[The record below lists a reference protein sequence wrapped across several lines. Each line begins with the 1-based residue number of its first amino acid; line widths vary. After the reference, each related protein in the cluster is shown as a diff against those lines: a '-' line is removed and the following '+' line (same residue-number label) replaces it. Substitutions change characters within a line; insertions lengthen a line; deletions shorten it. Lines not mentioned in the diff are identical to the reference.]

1 MFEFDEVRELNVI
14 RENLQTLKLISNGLS
29 DNRSIFL
36 DFAKGLSIEMSKFRK
51 YIEKGEATLVIDCYT
66 YAERLLK
73 NTLYEV
79 LEFEKNENLYVN
91 EFLQKKINRKKFS
104 PNVKFESFS
113 NELSSYNVEFK
124 FIIGKSYK
132 IVKIYDEMIESR
144 HKYAHANSIPQG
156 LEATEDVL
164 VFLEYLAWECNRY
177 IEYYN
182 EPNNIQID
190 LIGLVKS
197 SNKVIEYYRKNI
209 ETISELNCISGSK
222 YPGFEELSLKCKDFS
237 KKYYTKLDSIA
248 IFKDFAN
255 KVKFLSSIK
264 LENCT
269 SIEYEEVLAELVD
282 IIHILGLSDK

>member
-51 YIEKGEATLVIDCYT
+51 YIEKSEATLVIDCYT

-91 EFLQKKINRKKFS
+91 KFLQKKISRKKFS

-124 FIIGKSYK
+124 FIIGKSFR

-190 LIGLVKS
+190 LIGLVKL
-197 SNKVIEYYRKNI
+197 SNIVVEYYRKNT
-209 ETISELNCISGSK
+209 ETISELDHISDSK

-237 KKYYTKLDSIA
+237 KKYYTEIDSIA

-255 KVKFLSSIK
+255 KVKYLSSIK
-264 LENCT
+264 LENCI
-269 SIEYEEVLAELVD
+269 SIEYGEVLIELAD
-282 IIHILGLSDK
+282 IIHILGLRDK

>member
-51 YIEKGEATLVIDCYT
+51 YIEKSEATLVIDCYT

-91 EFLQKKINRKKFS
+91 KFLQKKISRKKFS

-124 FIIGKSYK
+124 FIIGKSFR

-182 EPNNIQID
+182 ESNNIQID

-197 SNKVIEYYRKNI
+197 SNKVVEYYRKNT
-209 ETISELNCISGSK
+209 ETISKLNYISDSK
-222 YPGFEELSLKCKDFS
+222 YRGFEELSLKCKDFS
-237 KKYYTKLDSIA
+237 KKYYTELDSIA

-255 KVKFLSSIK
+255 KVKYLSSIK

-269 SIEYEEVLAELVD
+269 SIEYEEVLIELAD
-282 IIHILGLSDK
+282 IIHILGLRDK